1 MAVCLQENIKI
12 SPLLNTNDVM
22 TSPMRRIASR
32 DRLRVFSPGYHS
44 GHANDTVDFGIG
56 TLERMK
62 RVSSSSSIS
71 SMGQLSPLPSLP
83 TIGFGLVIK

>member
-1 MAVCLQENIKI
+1 
-12 SPLLNTNDVM
+12 M

-44 GHANDTVDFGIG
+44 GHANDTVDFGLG

-62 RVSSSSSIS
+62 SVSSSSSIS